1 MATKETE
8 KLELSA
14 SDVGHA
20 TALTSGGTMPG
31 DVSNLFDQG
40 FVETR
45 VIKLGDPNAGGVGAY
60 IGEIVSEGEPIE
72 TETPDGKSGLLP
84 TWFAHPW
91 DVKTNTVIGEITHVL
106 ITPAQLHVTLK
117 RLAKLAPQGSRTVV
131 GVKWLGKVQ
140 TRKGRQLND
149 FQILHKF
156 L

>member
-1 MATKETE
+1 MAIKETQ
-8 KLELSA
+8 KLST
-14 SDVGHA
+14 SDVGDA
-20 TALTSGGTMPG
+20 TALVSGGAMPG

-45 VIKLGDPNAGGVGAY
+45 VVKLGDPNNGGVGAY
-60 IGEIVSEGEPIE
+60 IGQIVSEGEPIE

-91 DVKTNTVIGEITHVL
+91 DIKTNTVIEEVTHVL

-117 RLAKLAPQGSRTVV
+117 RLVRLAPEKSNIVV

-156 L
+156 LS